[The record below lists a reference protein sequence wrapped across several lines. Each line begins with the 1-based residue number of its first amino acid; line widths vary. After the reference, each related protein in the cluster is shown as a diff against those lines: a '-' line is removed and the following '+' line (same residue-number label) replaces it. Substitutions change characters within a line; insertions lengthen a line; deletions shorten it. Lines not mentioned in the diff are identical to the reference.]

1 MAEWELPR
9 PGSER
14 RGAWPG
20 SAWVSADASHWQ
32 HPCRFPLSASGEESV
47 DSALCHF
54 EQASRANKNGATPEP
69 QGRFASA
76 GCLAGP
82 PLTVHNISAAG
93 VGGFRIYLAGG
104 DAEHGLSLDAAGI
117 CGAMEVFNRN
127 GAGRAAE
134 DSRDR
139 TSPAWKP
146 AAHMKPP
153 SPFVDVL
160 LRQPP
165 LRHTV
170 T

>member
-1 MAEWELPR
+1 MAQWPSGSSHAQAANAAV
-9 PGSER
+9 PGL
-14 RGAWPG
+14 G
-20 SAWVSADASHWQ
+20 SADASHWQ

-82 PLTVHNISAAG
+82 PLTVHNISVAG

-127 GAGRAAE
+127 GAGQSCGGLEGSDKSCMEACGAHEAAV
-134 DSRDR
+134 
-139 TSPAWKP
+139 AIC
-146 AAHMKPP
+146 
-153 SPFVDVL
+153 
-160 LRQPP
+160 
-165 LRHTV
+165 
-170 T
+170 